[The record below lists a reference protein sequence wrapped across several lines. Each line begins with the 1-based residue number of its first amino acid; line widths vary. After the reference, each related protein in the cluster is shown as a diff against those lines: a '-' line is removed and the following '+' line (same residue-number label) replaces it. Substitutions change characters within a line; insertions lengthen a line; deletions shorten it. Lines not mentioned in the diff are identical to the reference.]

1 MGNNR
6 KSNKMKS
13 IFLLILSFGFVLSSN
28 SQDSAIYNKYQLS
41 RFGIVYIPKGLD
53 TLSQTLA
60 KNQIFESNVD
70 RLININKE
78 KMKNRYNV
86 NVTNSLFEN
95 INKESYFFWPTRTML
110 SILDD
115 KFWGYDKDSVF
126 GFDESKIEYVPSI
139 TLRKVTVKGNSTD
152 FKKRY
157 FDNKDSARKF
167 VLGLENM
174 MNDFLSDLYSEA
186 TVESSSQYYMLQ
198 NQFPVVR
205 VSVHISIP
213 VDNEIKNI
221 GQVSYMVF
229 KNYGM
234 YSLKFEFKLEELDKW
249 EMFIKDIMSNS
260 KLL

>member
-1 MGNNR
+1 
-6 KSNKMKS
+6 MKS
-13 IFLLILSFGFVLSSN
+13 TFLLILSLGFVLSSK
-28 SQDSAIYNKYQLS
+28 SQDSAIYNKYVLS
-41 RFGIVYIPKGLD
+41 RFGIVYIPKGID
-53 TLSQTLA
+53 TLSQELA
-60 KNQIFESNVD
+60 KNQIFESNID
-70 RLININKE
+70 RLKNINQE
-78 KMKNRYNV
+78 KMKNKYNV
-86 NVTNSLFEN
+86 NVTKSLFEN
-95 INKESYFFWPTRTML
+95 TNKESYFFWPTQTML
-110 SILDD
+110 NILDP

-139 TLRKVTVKGNSTD
+139 TLRKVTVKGNSAD

-157 FDNKDSARKF
+157 FDNKDTARKF

-174 MNDFLSDLYSEA
+174 MSDVLNDLYSEA
-186 TVESSSQYYMLQ
+186 TVESSSEYYMLQ

-213 VDNEIKNI
+213 IDSEIKNF

-229 KNYGM
+229 KNHGM

-249 EMFIKDIMSNS
+249 EKYIKEIMSSS